1 MQTSA
6 KDIVDWVR
14 ASICSLALNPE
25 YGTKDA
31 VYNALAEASG
41 LSKSM
46 VMKFDQGQ
54 SMNPRA
60 DTLDKLSGAVKLL
73 YSRLAA

>member
-6 KDIVDWVR
+6 KDIVEWVR
-14 ASICSLALNPE
+14 ASIVSLALNPE

-31 VYNALAEASG
+31 VYNELAEATG

-46 VMKFDQGQ
+46 VMKLDQGQ

-60 DTLDKLSGAVKLL
+60 DTLDKLSDGVKVL
-73 YSRLAA
+73 YQRLAA